1 MLWAVGGF
9 AGASSHGT
17 IALEAG
23 FGACGAGGGVACDL
37 RCERE

>member
-23 FGACGAGGGVACDL
+23 FGACGAGGGAACNL